1 MPNTPSAERRMRSS
15 ARRQLHNRGIKAR
28 LKSLEKSFREL
39 ATAGNKDAAVL
50 ALRAATAAL
59 DKAVKSGVL
68 HRATAN
74 RKKSRLALCLAAK

>member
-15 ARRQLHNRGIKAR
+15 ARRQLHNHSIKAK
-28 LKSLEKSFREL
+28 LKSLENSFREL
-39 ATAGNKDAAVL
+39 VSAGQKDAAAL
-50 ALRAATAAL
+50 ALRKATAAL
-59 DKAVKSGVL
+59 DKAAKSGVI